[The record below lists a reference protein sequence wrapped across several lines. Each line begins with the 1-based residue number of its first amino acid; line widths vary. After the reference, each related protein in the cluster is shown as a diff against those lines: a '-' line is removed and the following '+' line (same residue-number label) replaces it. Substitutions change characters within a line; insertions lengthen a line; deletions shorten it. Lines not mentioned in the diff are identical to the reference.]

1 MINSEKNIIKEL
13 SQFIENKNTL
23 QTRTLLFEL
32 HPADIADLLLNFSV
46 DDRIFI
52 LNCID
57 NEDSANVLLELD
69 EDDRKD
75 SLHLYSA
82 KEIAEDIIDEMDSDD
97 AADVI
102 SELSAT
108 KKSDVIS
115 QIEDEEHAKSIVDL
129 LKYDE
134 DTAGGIM
141 AKEMIKLNKDL
152 NVLSAVKEMRKQAE
166 ELEEVYSIYI
176 IDEKEKLLGILNL
189 KKLLTT
195 SSVTKLEN
203 VYSPKVYSVNVN
215 DSTEEVAR
223 IMQKYDL
230 FEIPVIDELNTLVG
244 KITIDDVM
252 DIITTEAEKDYQLA
266 SGISNDVDY
275 QDSLIDLTKARL
287 PWLVI
292 GMIGGLIGSKI
303 LQSNQSAL
311 QSVPMLMFFIPL
323 IAATAGNVGVQ
334 SSAIVVQ
341 GIANGSLK
349 GSLFNNLKKEIT
361 VSLISG
367 FALSGIILIFNLIMN
382 SESPFLV
389 PLTISTALLTVIIN
403 ASIIGTI
410 IPIMLNKKGI
420 DPAIATGPFITT
432 SNDILGVLIYFFI
445 AKLFLGI

>member
-75 SLHLYSA
+75 LLHLYSA